1 MAFLCLC
8 SWMEDL
14 SLLAIVYWIIVIPA
28 SAVFI
33 IQLALSFRN
42 PDSKKN
48 NTSSSPE
55 KESIEIGFELFR
67 FRNIIGFFTA
77 LGWSGLAS
85 IDAGLS
91 NESTILVSVIC
102 GVAMMLAMAAIF
114 YFMRKLLDSVSE
126 EF

>member
-1 MAFLCLC
+1 MAFFSLC

-14 SLLAIVYWIIVIPA
+14 SLLAIIYWIIVIPA
-28 SAVFI
+28 SVIFI
-33 IQLALSFRN
+33 IQLVLSFRN

-48 NTSSSPE
+48 SAANSSD
-55 KESIEIGFELFR
+55 KQNIEIGFELFR

-77 LGWSGLAS
+77 FGWSGLAS

-91 NESTILVSVIC
+91 NESTILVSFIC
-102 GVAMMLAMAAIF
+102 GVAMMLAMATIF

-126 EF
+126 GF